1 VIQVCPN
8 GSRTSGVPVSPR
20 ELAEAVADAV
30 AAGADDVHLHPKNP
44 DGTDSLHPPTV
55 AAALDAVRAA
65 VPGVPVGVT
74 TGAWAAPDPAERLAL
89 VLGWPVRPDHVS
101 VNFHEPGADALART
115 LLAHG
120 IEVHAGLFTG
130 SDGADRFASSRLE
143 DEVRQILVEVVDGDL
158 DAGAALADRFRRS
171 GRVLLH
177 GEEAATWPAFRL
189 AVDLRVG
196 TRIGLEDTLVFE
208 DGSPAPDN
216 AALVRAARTISG

>member
-1 VIQVCPN
+1 
-8 GSRTSGVPVSPR
+8 
-20 ELAEAVADAV
+20 
-30 AAGADDVHLHPKNP
+30 
-44 DGTDSLHPPTV
+44 
-55 AAALDAVRAA
+55 
-65 VPGVPVGVT
+65 
-74 TGAWAAPDPAERLAL
+74 
-89 VLGWPVRPDHVS
+89 VS